1 MALIY
6 FFLLNISRIKV
17 FNVSR
22 YFMII
27 LIYDS
32 ISLSIWILF
41 IYLGPKLEADAL
53 SISQQKSVTSLLEML
68 VVLGILPNLL
78 PGVGI
83 PVIKRSDFL
92 QIMFKVCIL
101 RLFLV
106 FIAERGKRM
115 LLFIIITPKKEREPS
130 PC

>member
-1 MALIY
+1 M
-6 FFLLNISRIKV
+6 
-17 FNVSR
+17 
-22 YFMII
+22 
-27 LIYDS
+27 
-32 ISLSIWILF
+32 
-41 IYLGPKLEADAL
+41 YLGPKLEADAL